1 VNGQEACRL
10 ELCSSDTECSPL
22 TVTEDHGLW
31 LADVK
36 YNDLS
41 AVLTLCR
48 NDSQWQVCSVLAQSS
63 GVWGRGEEVVSGDV
77 IVPTLLSLQD
87 KQLSSQSSSTLTVG
101 ERVPFIRQQCDS
113 QQAVI
118 TASFFGINNQQQFE
132 RLCDKGDCV
141 CKVNDVDKSCVAT
154 SNQFKAGIRIV
165 YP

>member
-77 IVPTLLSLQD
+77 IVPTLLNLQD
-87 KQLSSQSSSTLTVG
+87 KQLTSQTSSALTVG
-101 ERVPFIRQQCDS
+101 DIAPFIRQHCDA
-113 QQAVI
+113 QKAFI
-118 TASFFGINNQQQFE
+118 TANFFGNNNQQQFE

-141 CKVNDVDKSCVAT
+141 CQPNDSDKSCVAT

-165 YP
+165 Y

>member
-63 GVWGRGEEVVSGDV
+63 GVWGRSEEVVSGDV
-77 IVPTLLSLQD
+77 IVPTLLSLQGE
-87 KQLSSQSSSTLTVG
+87 QLSSQSSSTVTVG
-101 ERVPFIRQQCDS
+101 DSVPFIRQQCDS
-113 QQAVI
+113 QPAVI
-118 TASFFGINNQQQFE
+118 TASFFGNNNKQQFK
-132 RLCDKGDCV
+132 RLCDEGDCV
-141 CKVNDVDKSCVAT
+141 CKANDLNESCVAT

-165 YP
+165 Y